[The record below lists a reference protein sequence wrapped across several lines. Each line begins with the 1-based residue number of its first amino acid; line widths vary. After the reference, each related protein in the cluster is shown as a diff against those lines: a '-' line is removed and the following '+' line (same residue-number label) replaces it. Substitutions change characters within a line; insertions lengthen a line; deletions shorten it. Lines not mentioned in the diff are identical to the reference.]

1 VKLLSIIALS
11 LFVLNPAQAQS
22 DALLEP
28 EKAFALSTQV
38 IAADE
43 LSFTWDIADGYYM
56 YRDKFQVE
64 VVEGEATITEIIM
77 PPGKV
82 KADEFFGDQ
91 EIYTERAVIRAL
103 VDRGA
108 EARQIDIIVEVTGQ
122 GCNEP
127 VGVCYPPLQQTV
139 TLQLAAL
146 DEQQFT
152 PAPMLPENPAALE
165 PGISSLQSLKD
176 LLGGGQSQP
185 QFLDPDE
192 AFRFDLSAK
201 GPANLN
207 ARFEIAEGYYL
218 YRDKVRFESQTD
230 GVLLADYQLPPGVEK
245 FDEYFGKSVTYY
257 DGFNVQLPLVEHD
270 LGGEKANFLVTYQGC
285 AEQGIC
291 YPPVE
296 KSVVVDLLPFRAARA
311 AEPIPAVVTG
321 SSADGFWGYVLAAFG
336 VGLLL
341 TFTPCVLPLVPI
353 MSSFI
358 VGQSGVASR
367 TRGGVLSTVYV
378 LGTAVT
384 YTAVG
389 VVAGATGDQ
398 LQAYFQ
404 NIWFVGS
411 VSIILLLLALSMFGL
426 YEIQMPSAIQSRLQQ
441 QTQGMAGGKLVMV
454 FVLGII
460 SALIVGACVS
470 PLFIG
475 ALGVAIV
482 QGDPVL
488 GGAIMFA
495 MAMGMGV
502 FLVLIGVGMG
512 ALLPK
517 AGAWM
522 DYVKYGFGVVL
533 IGTAI
538 YLLETVP
545 WVPVLYLWSALL
557 IITAVYC
564 GALQALPE
572 GASGWR
578 YLLKGTGV
586 FLLAW
591 GVLAM
596 LGGMGGS
603 RDILKPVDFS
613 SWRAPAAGVSGQH
626 IQFTAVND
634 LAGLDEQLEF
644 ARSNHKPAMLDYY
657 ADWCVDCLRMEKST
671 FADPRVVSA
680 LQDFVLVQVDVTD
693 AGDESA
699 RAVKTR
705 FGIYG
710 PPAMLFFDSAGKE
723 RPDLRRY
730 GFMSSDEFL
739 AHVDQL

>member
-1 VKLLSIIALS
+1 
-11 LFVLNPAQAQS
+11 
-22 DALLEP
+22 
-28 EKAFALSTQV
+28 
-38 IAADE
+38 
-43 LSFTWDIADGYYM
+43 M
-56 YRDKFQVE
+56 
-64 VVEGEATITEIIM
+64 
-77 PPGKV
+77 
-82 KADEFFGDQ
+82 
-91 EIYTERAVIRAL
+91 
-103 VDRGA
+103 
-108 EARQIDIIVEVTGQ
+108 
-122 GCNEP
+122 
-127 VGVCYPPLQQTV
+127 
-139 TLQLAAL
+139 
-146 DEQQFT
+146 
-152 PAPMLPENPAALE
+152 
-165 PGISSLQSLKD
+165 
-176 LLGGGQSQP
+176 
-185 QFLDPDE
+185 
-192 AFRFDLSAK
+192 
-201 GPANLN
+201 
-207 ARFEIAEGYYL
+207 
-218 YRDKVRFESQTD
+218 
-230 GVLLADYQLPPGVEK
+230 
-245 FDEYFGKSVTYY
+245 
-257 DGFNVQLPLVEHD
+257 
-270 LGGEKANFLVTYQGC
+270 TYQGC

-311 AEPIPAVVTG
+311 AGPIPAVVTG
-321 SSADGFWGYVLAAFG
+321 SAADGFWGYVLAAFG

-367 TRGGVLSTVYV
+367 TRGGVLSAVYV

-389 VVAGATGDQ
+389 VMAGATGDQ

-404 NIWFVGS
+404 NIWFVGF

-538 YLLETVP
+538 YLLGTVP

-613 SWRAPAAGVSGQH
+613 SWHAPAEGVSGQH
-626 IQFTAVND
+626 IQFTAVNN
-634 LAGLDEQLEF
+634 LVSLDEQLEF
-644 ARSNHKPAMLDYY
+644 ARSNRKPAMLDYY